1 MKRLF
6 LTASLDTDNVA
17 ESVSKHINIS
27 GKLKTALIL
36 TPVEAE
42 QQIGLKTWEGEERE
56 ALNRA
61 NFSTFDYTITGKN
74 ITQIKSDLNGIDV
87 LYISGGKEFYFR
99 EKCNESNFEIFVK
112 EFVDSGRPYIGTS
125 CGSIMAGKDI
135 SATLKLNDLTCL
147 KHPVDTR
154 GFNLVDFSILPHWGL
169 EDFKTG
175 YTSEGFEDMYKTN
188 RSLVAINNYQYI
200 EVIGDNYRIV
210 DLRKEKL

>member
-74 ITQIKSDLNGIDV
+74 ITQI
-87 LYISGGKEFYFR
+87 
-99 EKCNESNFEIFVK
+99 
-112 EFVDSGRPYIGTS
+112 
-125 CGSIMAGKDI
+125 
-135 SATLKLNDLTCL
+135 
-147 KHPVDTR
+147 
-154 GFNLVDFSILPHWGL
+154 WW
-169 EDFKTG
+169 
-175 YTSEGFEDMYKTN
+175 
-188 RSLVAINNYQYI
+188 
-200 EVIGDNYRIV
+200 
-210 DLRKEKL
+210 